1 VKNTFIELTDSDDQ
15 KFLINVRH
23 ILWTEPTKSGTSIR
37 MKDYSFLKKVKE
49 SYEEVKA
56 ILKALDS

>member
-1 VKNTFIELTDSDDQ
+1 MKNTFIELTDTDDQ

-23 ILWTEPTKSGTSIR
+23 IIWTEPAKNGTSFR
-37 MKDYSFLKKVKE
+37 MKDYSFVKKVKE

-56 ILKALDS
+56 LIKSLDS

>member
-1 VKNTFIELTDSDDQ
+1 MKNTFIELTDTDDQ

-23 ILWTEPTKSGTSIR
+23 IIWTEPSKSGTSFR

-56 ILKALDS
+56 IIKALDS